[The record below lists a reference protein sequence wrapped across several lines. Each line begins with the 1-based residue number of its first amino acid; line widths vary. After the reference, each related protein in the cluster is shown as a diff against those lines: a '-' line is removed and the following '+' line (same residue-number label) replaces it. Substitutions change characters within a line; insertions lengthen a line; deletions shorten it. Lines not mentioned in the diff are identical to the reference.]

1 MSQGHGFLYELRR
14 RHVVR
19 VAIAY
24 AIVAWVLLQLASIL
38 FPTFGAPD
46 WVLKVIVAVFA
57 LGFPI
62 ALVLAWAFEM
72 TPDGIRRTE
81 PAHSPDARPAE
92 VTHRVGKQLNTVI
105 IAVLALVIAVLL
117 ADRFLVHT
125 APVPAASA
133 AAPAKSIAVLPFENL
148 SDDKANGYFASG
160 MQDEILTRLAGI
172 RDLKVISRTS
182 TEKYASHPPDL
193 KTVGRELDVA
203 SVLEGSVQK
212 IGDAVH
218 INVQLIDT
226 GNDSHLWAQSYNRE
240 LKDVFALE
248 ADVAQSIADALKAK
262 LQPQESARV
271 AAVPTT
277 DPAAYDL
284 YLRAMERFNRA
295 NDASELTATE
305 MPLAIALFERALVGD
320 PNFALAAARLGTA
333 HMHMYFNAGD
343 RTEAR
348 LAKAKTAIDRAL
360 ALQPGLGEAHQA
372 LALWYYWGHRDYAA
386 AARELRL
393 ASQSLPNNADVA
405 TIEAAVARRQGRWDE
420 AIAGFKRSAQ
430 FDPRSPFPLDQLSLS
445 YQGLRRYAEAEQAAA
460 RALPF
465 AQDEDTERV
474 SYSWNGV
481 LGRGDLASL
490 RAALHALRPGSDT
503 YAANANTFFYLA
515 WLSRDY
521 AAAVEVARSDAAPGW
536 QDTAN
541 VLLPRELYLAW
552 ALAATGDD
560 SGARNAYSHV
570 RQSVGDALAQRPDAA
585 ELHLAMASADAGLGD
600 KEGASREARRAIEL
614 LPVSLDII
622 SGCGIL
628 VGAAQAEVRAGDA
641 DAAFEHLRQALVQ
654 PSGTVVSAALL
665 KLDPVWDPLR
675 KDPRFAQLLTLGEMP
690 VVIAAKPD

>member
-1 MSQGHGFLYELRR
+1 MAQGHGFLYELRR

-24 AIVAWVLLQLASIL
+24 TIVAWVLLQLASIL
-38 FPTFGAPD
+38 FPTFGAPE
-46 WVLKVIVAVFA
+46 WVLKVVVAFLA
-57 LGFPI
+57 IGFPV

-92 VTHRVGKQLNTVI
+92 VTHRVGKQLNTII
-105 IAVLALVIAVLL
+105 IAVLALVIVLLL
-117 ADRFLVHT
+117 ADRFLVHKSP
-125 APVPAASA
+125 APAASA
-133 AAPAKSIAVLPFENL
+133 PAPGKSIAVLPFENL
-148 SDDKANGYFASG
+148 SDDKSNGYFASG

-262 LQPQESARV
+262 LQPQESERV

-295 NDASELTATE
+295 NDAAELTATE
-305 MPLAIALFERALVGD
+305 MPLAIALFERALDGD
-320 PNFALAAARLGTA
+320 PNFALAEARLGIA
-333 HMHMYFNAGD
+333 QMYMYFNAGD

-360 ALQPGLGEAHQA
+360 ALQPGLGEAHLA
-372 LALWYYWGHRDYAA
+372 LALWHYWGHRDYAA
-386 AARELRL
+386 AAQQLRL
-393 ASQSLPNNADVA
+393 ASESLPNSADVA
-405 TIEAAVARRQGRWDE
+405 SIQAAVARRQGRWEE

-430 FDPRSPFPLDQLSLS
+430 FDPRSPYPLDQLSLS
-445 YQGLRRYAEAEQAAA
+445 YQGLRRYAEADQAAA

-474 SYSWNGV
+474 SYSWNAV
-481 LGRGDLASL
+481 LWRGDLAPL

-521 AAAVEVARSDAAPGW
+521 AAAAEVARSDASPAW

-541 VLLPRELYLAW
+541 ILLPRELYLAW
-552 ALAATGDD
+552 ALAASGDN
-560 SGARNAYSHV
+560 SSAGAAYSRV
-570 RQSVGDALAQRPDAA
+570 RPSVGEALAQRPDSA
-585 ELHLAMASADAGLGD
+585 ELHLALAFADAGLGD

-614 LPVSLDII
+614 LPVSLDVV

-628 VGAAQAEVRAGDA
+628 AGAAQVEARVGNA
-641 DAAFEHLRQALVQ
+641 DAAFGYLRQALAQ
-654 PSGTVVSAALL
+654 PSGTILSAALL
-665 KLDPVWDPLR
+665 RLDPVWDPLR
-675 KDPRFAQLLTLGEMP
+675 KDPRFAELLELGASD
-690 VVIAAKPD
+690 VAIKPQG